1 MCVVCIKK
9 KPPHNRVRAC
19 PSMTS
24 PSCIPHDVCL
34 RCSNSLFLLWNLA
47 PQRTHVTR
55 VTSVAFNIAC
65 FRNNS
70 TLGSLATQAK
80 HRAAAFSFFSR
91 TAFSL
96 FCSSS
101 SSAGP
106 DSVSSDVDAVS
117 IDTMF
122 SSALLLCVSPALFC
136 TPESFDESP
145 WSPRSSQ

>member
-80 HRAAAFSFFSR
+80 HRAASR
-91 TAFSL
+91 T
-96 FCSSS
+96 CRKRDNRN
-101 SSAGP
+101 SAK
-106 DSVSSDVDAVS
+106 AKH
-117 IDTMF
+117 
-122 SSALLLCVSPALFC
+122 
-136 TPESFDESP
+136 TPNQRPKIKLAKYHE
-145 WSPRSSQ
+145 